1 MIDMIDTILL
11 MLSIIFIGVI
21 SLLIL
26 VDLPLDPDRVNPRER
41 RAVIL
46 SGLLILSILLF
57 TLVIL
62 NLNIP

>member
-1 MIDMIDTILL
+1 MIDTILL
-11 MLSIIFIGVI
+11 MLSIVFIAII

-26 VDLPLDPDRVNPRER
+26 VDLPLDPDRVNARER
-41 RAVIL
+41 RSVIL

>member
-11 MLSIIFIGVI
+11 MLSIVFIGII
-21 SLLIL
+21 SLLTL
-26 VDLPLDPDRVNPRER
+26 VDLPLEPNKAKTRER
-41 RAVIL
+41 IL